1 MRNLN
6 EFNITEEVLSRLTE
20 TPSPR
25 LLEIMTALI
34 KHMHDFAREVK
45 LTEPEWLEGIKF
57 LTRVGQISND
67 TRQEMILLSDTLGLS
82 QLVVAQNHSRPKE
95 ATEQTVFGPFHVE
108 GAKKFPTH
116 GGDIT
121 GPAAG
126 DPLFVDGKIV
136 DAAGKP
142 IPHATIDVWQADAE
156 GFYDVQDPN
165 WSMEHAHLRGVF
177 EADDKGHFSFRSIL
191 PVSYPIPTDG
201 PVGDMIR
208 ATARHAM
215 RPAHVHFMVKHE
227 GFDPLVTHI
236 FVDHDKYLD
245 SDCVFGVRSS
255 CIGNYAKHEP
265 GKAPDGT
272 VMTKPYFTLDY
283 SFVLQPV

>member
-1 MRNLN
+1 MWGSAVVSGGEPFFWEESMRNLN

-165 WSMEHAHLRGVF
+165 WSMGICAACSRPTTKAISASAAF
-177 EADDKGHFSFRSIL
+177 CRS
-191 PVSYPIPTDG
+191 PIRSRP
-201 PVGDMIR
+201 
-208 ATARHAM
+208 TARWA
-215 RPAHVHFMVKHE
+215 
-227 GFDPLVTHI
+227 T
-236 FVDHDKYLD
+236 
-245 SDCVFGVRSS
+245 
-255 CIGNYAKHEP
+255 
-265 GKAPDGT
+265 
-272 VMTKPYFTLDY
+272 
-283 SFVLQPV
+283 